1 MAHEKK
7 TFVMYLLPVVH
18 LLLLCL
24 LAARLHVLPQ
34 VQRAVA
40 ALVAHHLLLDFLPL
54 ELLLLDLWHVPSAA
68 SLRPV
73 RGEVGLGQEDR
84 IALRAV
90 ALGFARVDSL
100 EVEKVLEV
108 KGN

>member
-1 MAHEKK
+1 
-7 TFVMYLLPVVH
+7 MYLLPVVH

-40 ALVAHHLLLDFLPL
+40 ALVAHHLLLDFL
-54 ELLLLDLWHVPSAA
+54 LLLDLWHVLSAA
-68 SLRPV
+68 ALRPV

-100 EVEKVLEV
+100 EVE
-108 KGN
+108 